1 MNIHPA
7 IDAKE
12 LDVWNACRQL
22 MLPGARVEVSNYSW
36 QSIKRD
42 AFDCLYFRGLA
53 LRHSNGATGKYETF
67 TYTPTEQLLAW
78 ACQQDLLRASFDDA
92 LKGRDVKNEIRNL
105 RRRARY
111 AQQQDRTKYFAF
123 ADTSV
128 AALYVGRHLWPDEAS
143 RDMAT
148 VKNPPSTE
156 AYVTA
161 WCRLNG
167 LKP

>member
-7 IDAKE
+7 IDPKE

-22 MLPGARVEVSNYSW
+22 MLPGARVEVTNYSW
-36 QSIKRD
+36 QAIKRD
-42 AFDCLYFRGLA
+42 AFDCLYFSGLA

-111 AQQQDRTKYFAF
+111 AEQQDRAKFF
-123 ADTSV
+123 PKDTEVKHRVLVESQSPLSSINQEGDFSSPGMTQWYV
-128 AALYVGRHLWPDEAS
+128 AEF
-143 RDMAT
+143 
-148 VKNPPSTE
+148 
-156 AYVTA
+156 
-161 WCRLNG
+161 CRLNG